1 MASPDHDWTQLRACV
16 SCRMIMHPG
25 RAIVIVAM
33 FVSVTA
39 AAQQTPS
46 AATVLTSVQ
55 AFYASQNHMTAAF
68 HQVVTQAAFGTTTTT
83 DGSVRVAK
91 PALFRFDYLSKKN
104 TATRSFI
111 FDGKVLW
118 VIDVANKQIFKNQ
131 VQTNATLP
139 AAVSFL
145 TGASNLATQFNVALN
160 TSGKFGRATTTVL
173 ELTPKQASAQF
184 KQLFFIV
191 DPATWA
197 VTESIVIDS
206 SGNTQDITF
215 ANPDFKSPIKPTLF
229 QVNPKILN
237 FRLVVAPATSAPV
250 APIP

>member
-1 MASPDHDWTQLRACV
+1 
-16 SCRMIMHPG
+16 MIMRLG
-25 RAIVIVAM
+25 TVIVIAAM
-33 FVSVTA
+33 FVSMTTV
-39 AAQQTPS
+39 AQQTPS
-46 AATVLTSVQ
+46 APTAPSAPTVLANVQ
-55 AFYASQNHMTAAF
+55 AFYASQHQMTAAF
-68 HQVVTQAAFGTTTTT
+68 HQVVTQAAFGTTAVT
-83 DGSVRVAK
+83 DGSVRLAK
-91 PALFRFDYLSKKN
+91 PDRFRFDYLSKKN

-118 VIDVANKQIFKNQ
+118 VIDVANKQIFKTP

-145 TGASNLATQFNVALN
+145 IGASTLTTQFNVALN
-160 TSGKFGRATTTVL
+160 TSGKFGRASTTVL

-184 KQLFFIV
+184 KQLFFVV

-197 VTESIVIDS
+197 VDESIVIDS

-215 ANPDFKSPIKPTLF
+215 ANPDFKSAIKPTLF

-237 FRLVVAPATSAPV
+237 FRLVVVPATSAPV